1 MSRAPPN
8 HCQSLSSRNGLIDFV
23 NVPLS
28 HAYED
33 NGMGISPSIYA
44 QAGFPGYYSP
54 QQLGV
59 AYAMPQAIQPYTAA
73 ASFPQPIAAPACLGY
88 ALVELGAAVQP
99 VESEAVLHQRINE
112 KIDSIIQS
120 QRDGVLNSKIE
131 NLANKVQQLS
141 QNLES
146 SDAAHVNRL
155 SDKVHQLSQSLDT
168 GDAGNNIHRLSE
180 QVRQLSKSLERHG
193 KAGSLAA
200 PYEPPDR
207 ALHISSEP
215 SDAEI
220 SHRLRRLA
228 AESGARARSLD
239 KCKIPDW

>member
-8 HCQSLSSRNGLIDFV
+8 HQQLSSRNGLIDFV

-33 NGMGISPSIYA
+33 NVGISPSIYA
-44 QAGFPGYYSP
+44 QAGFPGYYSQ

-59 AYAMPQAIQPYTAA
+59 AYAVPQPIQPYAPSA
-73 ASFPQPIAAPACLGY
+73 YPQPIAAPACLSY
-88 ALVELGAAVQP
+88 APVELGAAVQP

-112 KIDSIIQS
+112 KIDSIIQA
-120 QRDGVLNSKIE
+120 QRDSMLNSKIE
-131 NLANKVQQLS
+131 KLANKVQQLS

-146 SDAAHVNRL
+146 SDSAHVNRL
-155 SDKVHQLSQSLDT
+155 SEKVHKLSRSIDA
-168 GDAGNNIHRLSE
+168 GDAGKIHRLSE
-180 QVRQLSKSLERHG
+180 QVKQLSQSLEKKGAARS
-193 KAGSLAA
+193 SLAA
-200 PYEPPDR
+200 PYEPADST
-207 ALHISSEP
+207 LHISAEP

-220 SHRLRRLA
+220 SQRLRRLA
-228 AESGARARSLD
+228 AESGARARSMD